1 MNKKLLH
8 GTGVA
13 IVTPFNKAQ
22 SIDFPSLQKLVE
34 HLINNNVQYLVVLGT
49 TGETATLNKDEKNKV
64 IDFVLKINNKRVPII
79 VGYGGNN
86 TAEIVKDIKA
96 RDFAGIDAILSVAPY
111 YNKPSQTGIYE
122 HYKMLAENSPA
133 PIILYNVPG
142 RTSVNISAET
152 TLKLAND
159 FENIIAI
166 KEASGNF
173 TQIMEIIKNKPAN
186 FTVIS
191 GDDALTMPL
200 ISVGVQG
207 VISVV
212 ANAFPKQM
220 SEMVNFALENDFVSA
235 QKTHY
240 QIIDI
245 INALFE
251 DGNPGGIKAA
261 LSILGIARNYMRLP
275 VVPVNNGVYKKL
287 EKLISEME

>member
-1 MNKKLLH
+1 MKKMIH

-13 IVTPFNKAQ
+13 IVTPFNEDK
-22 SIDFPSLQKLVE
+22 SIDFSSLQKLVE
-34 HLINNNVQYLVVLGT
+34 HIITNNVQYLVVLGT
-49 TGETATLNKDEKNKV
+49 TGETATLTSEERNEV
-64 IDFVLKINNKRVPII
+64 IDFILKINNKRVPII

-86 TAEIVKDIKA
+86 TAEVVRNIKN
-96 RDFAGIDAILSVAPY
+96 RDFTGIDAILSVAPY
-111 YNKPSQTGIYE
+111 YNKPSQAGIYE
-122 HYKMLAENSPA
+122 HYKTIAENSPI

-173 TQIMEIIKNKPAN
+173 TQIMEIIKNKPDN
-186 FTVIS
+186 FTVVS

-200 ISVGVQG
+200 ISVGVEG

-220 SEMVNFALENDFVSA
+220 SEMVDIALKNDFGSS
-235 QKTHY
+235 KTVHY

-251 DGNPGGIKAA
+251 DGNPGGVKAA
-261 LSILGIARNYMRLP
+261 LSILGIIKNYARLP
-275 VVPVNNGVYKKL
+275 VVPVNVF
-287 EKLISEME
+287 I